1 MLQQKHRVELLV
13 DGVPYIVIIEPFT
26 FNEETRYIVNYNGSP
41 DYIFTW
47 DSELKRL
54 KAIGDDTSAIPESL
68 EVAIAEKLQSGRH

>member
-13 DGVPYIVIIEPFT
+13 DGVPYIVSIEPFT
-26 FNEETRYIVNYNGSP
+26 FNEETRFTVNYNGGP

-54 KAIGDDTSAIPESL
+54 KAIGDDTSTLPDNL
-68 EVAIAEKLQSGRH
+68 EVAIAEKLQSGKY